1 MANARIVGSDRS
13 NFAWLAGKETWRE
26 TIINAFRMI
35 GRRDIRAIRRRIPD
49 FGEQT
54 LSNTGNQ

>member
-1 MANARIVGSDRS
+1 MIFASD
-13 NFAWLAGKETWRE
+13 E
-26 TIINAFRMI
+26 TISRGTKDDQSRMI
-35 GRRDIRAIRRRIPD
+35 GRHDTQALD